1 MSPDTSM
8 DTNIP
13 SGQLAALSFLVFWV
27 LLAILLFSGVYS
39 GLSAE
44 PSDDDRSQVG
54 DRSSGRIA
62 RYLNENNRALRV
74 AGLAVEAKASS
85 YFARRI
91 GKIHLT
97 ALAFFAV
104 TTLLLTLW
112 NLHEVKLK
120 RPSEI
125 EILSPSQR
133 VQLTNLAAIAG

>member
-1 MSPDTSM
+1 M

-133 VQLTNLAAIAG
+133 VQMTNLAAIAG